1 MPLLSLTYVSSATE
15 LLAVPELLDL
25 LATIRPKNEALG
37 LSGLL
42 LYSGG
47 NVIQVLEG
55 PEDAVESTF
64 AAIAD
69 DPRHRDVI
77 VMLRDPIQERA
88 FPDWSM
94 GFRNVSPA
102 DVQGTEGLNTF
113 LQEPLAAEFED
124 RAEPAFYLLQLFKET
139 MR

>member
-1 MPLLSLTYVSSATE
+1 VPLLSLTYVSSATE
-15 LLAVPELLDL
+15 LLAMPALLDM
-25 LATIRPKNEALG
+25 LAVIRPRNEALG

-47 NVIQVLEG
+47 NIIQVLEG

-64 AAIAD
+64 QAIVD
-69 DPRHRDVI
+69 DPRHKDVI
-77 VMLRDPIQERA
+77 VMLRDPIEQRA

-94 GFRNVSPA
+94 GFRDISRA
-102 DVQGTEGLNTF
+102 DVQRVEGLNAF
-113 LQEPLAAEFED
+113 FQEPLAAEFED
-124 RAEPAFYLLQLFKET
+124 RAEPAFYLLQVFKET

>member
-15 LLAVPELLDL
+15 LLAVPELLGL
-25 LATIRPKNEALG
+25 LADIRPRNEALG

-64 AAIAD
+64 ATIAA
-69 DPRHRDVI
+69 DPRHQDVI
-77 VMLRDPIQERA
+77 VMLREPIEERA

-94 GFRNVSPA
+94 GFRDVSPV
-102 DVQGTEGLNTF
+102 DVQATEGLNTF
-113 LQEPLAAEFED
+113 LQEPLAAEFDD

>member
-15 LLAVPELLDL
+15 LLAMPELLHM
-25 LATIRPKNEALG
+25 LAAIRPRNETLG

-47 NVIQVLEG
+47 NIIQVLEG

-64 AAIAD
+64 RAIMD
-69 DPRHRDVI
+69 DPRHKDVI
-77 VMLRDPIQERA
+77 VMLRDPIEQRA

-94 GFRNVSPA
+94 GFRTISRT
-102 DVQGTEGLNTF
+102 DVQRVEGLSTF
-113 LQEPLAAEFED
+113 LQGPLATEFED
-124 RAEPAFYLLQLFKET
+124 RAEPSFYLLQLFKET